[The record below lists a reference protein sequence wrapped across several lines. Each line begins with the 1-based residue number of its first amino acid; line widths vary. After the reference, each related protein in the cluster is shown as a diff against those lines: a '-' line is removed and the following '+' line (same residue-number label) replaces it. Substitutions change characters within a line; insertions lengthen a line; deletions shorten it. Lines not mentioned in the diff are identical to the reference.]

1 MSQLEDYAQH
11 QGVNLTL
18 STLGPGFRVVAR
30 SLLDASQILG
40 YGEGFVRPSGD
51 ILHLDKM
58 EVFKPQVLKCKA
70 ENPTFNGGGT
80 TFGVGLLF
88 GYQSL
93 LHGRYIYC
101 FVSWGCVY

>member
-1 MSQLEDYAQH
+1 M
-11 QGVNLTL
+11 
-18 STLGPGFRVVAR
+18 
-30 SLLDASQILG
+30 
-40 YGEGFVRPSGD
+40 RPSGD

-58 EVFKPQVLKCKA
+58 EVFKPQVRKCKA
-70 ENPTFNGGGT
+70 ENPNFNGGGT